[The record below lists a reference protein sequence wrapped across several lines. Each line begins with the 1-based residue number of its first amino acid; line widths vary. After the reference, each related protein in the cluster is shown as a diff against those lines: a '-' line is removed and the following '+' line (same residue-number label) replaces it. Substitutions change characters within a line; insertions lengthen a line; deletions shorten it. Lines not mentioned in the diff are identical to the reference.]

1 MTNPPETQ
9 DLSQEE
15 STSAIS
21 RREVAKLLGAATALA
36 STLGIV
42 FEDVSAQVG
51 TVDQVKANIY
61 LLPANGDEKKG
72 VLLAS
77 VVLSAE
83 AKAKLAAA
91 PQGIVQT
98 QFIGLKDG
106 KEQRLKFG
114 GYDKGKIMN

>member
-1 MTNPPETQ
+1 MTNSPETQ
-9 DLSQEE
+9 DMSNEE
-15 STSAIS
+15 SISGIS

-42 FEDVSAQVG
+42 FENVSAQVAAF
-51 TVDQVKANIY
+51 DQVKANIY

-77 VVLSAE
+77 VVLSSE
-83 AKAKLAAA
+83 AKAKLMAA
-91 PQGIVQT
+91 PQAIVQT

-106 KEQRLKFG
+106 KEQR
-114 GYDKGKIMN
+114 